1 MTRDEMTQLAKDA
14 GIFDLYGQRSTMLL
28 SEKEV
33 KRFQDFLEALELF
46 EKLVAA
52 AEREECAK
60 ACEAIYN
67 DPEENNG
74 YDAYYTRPY
83 LECAEAIRSRGMK

>member
-1 MTRDEMTQLAKDA
+1 MNSNSKCNGERMTRNQVIRLAA
-14 GIFDLYGQRSTMLL
+14 LANLTGLEQSGILENF
-28 SEKEV
+28 E
-33 KRFQDFLEALELF
+33 RFAE
-46 EKLVAA
+46 LVAA

-60 ACEAIYN
+60 ECEAIYN

-83 LECAEAIRSRGMK
+83 LECAEAIRARAKK